1 MFQSMLYASLMVD
14 ILADQPKKGRGAV
27 SNAAGRFEP
36 HTRVA
41 IDDGWNLASDWGGD
55 ECAPPKLKTEV
66 TVECAKSA
74 LTRNASPDLPFDR
87 SLNPYRGCEHGCVY
101 CYARPSHAYMN
112 LSPGLDFESKLFV
125 KKDMAAVLEAELRK
139 PSYKPAPVMIGANT
153 DPYQPI
159 EREHRITRELLE
171 VLRAYRH
178 PAVIIT
184 KSYRITRDLDIL
196 GEMAADNLISVG
208 ISLTTLDAGLA
219 RTMEPRASTPSK
231 RLEAMRA
238 LSGVGVPVAVLA
250 APMVPTLNDHELEA
264 ILQASAEAGA
274 SVATYILLRL
284 PRELQGLFSE
294 WLEIHAPHK
303 AKRVMSLLSQSRGGQ
318 HNDSQFGTR
327 MTGTGVH
334 AKLLSQRFGLACR
347 KLGLARADPGE
358 FRLNVN
364 AFACPARVGDQLPL
378 L

>member
-1 MFQSMLYASLMVD
+1 MFCLLLYAPAMVE
-14 ILADQPKKGRGAV
+14 ILPDQPKKGRGAV

-36 HTRVA
+36 HARVA
-41 IDDGWNLASDWGGD
+41 IDDGWNLVD
-55 ECAPPKLKTEV
+55 EEAAPPKLKTEV

-125 KKDMAAVLEAELRK
+125 KKDLAAVLEAELRK
-139 PSYKPAPVMIGANT
+139 PSYQPAPVMIGANT

-159 EREHRITRELLE
+159 ERNHRITRELLE
-171 VLRAYRH
+171 VLHAYRH

-184 KSYRITRDLDIL
+184 KSHLITRDVDLL
-196 GEMAADNLISVG
+196 REMAAEGLVSVG

-219 RTMEPRASTPSK
+219 RTMEPRASTPPK
-231 RLEAMRA
+231 RLEAMRV
-238 LSGVGVPVAVLA
+238 LSGAGVPVAVLA

-264 ILQASAEAGA
+264 ILQASSVAGA
-274 SVATYILLRL
+274 TVATYILLRL
-284 PRELQGLFSE
+284 PRELHGLFDE
-294 WLEIHAPHK
+294 WLQTHVPNK
-303 AKRVMSLLSQSRGGQ
+303 AKRVMSLLSQSRGGG

-334 AKLLSQRFGLACR
+334 AQLLSQRFGLACK
-347 KLGLARADPGE
+347 KLGLVRADPGE
-358 FRLNVN
+358 FKLNVD
-364 AFACPARVGDQLPL
+364 AFTRPARVGDQLTL
-378 L
+378 I